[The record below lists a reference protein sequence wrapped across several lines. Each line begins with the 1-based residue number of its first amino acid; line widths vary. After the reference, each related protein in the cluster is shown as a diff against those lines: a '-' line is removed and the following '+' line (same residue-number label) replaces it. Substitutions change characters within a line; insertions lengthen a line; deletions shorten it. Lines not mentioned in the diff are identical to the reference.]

1 MRRLKL
7 VNLTKNDVV
16 LVLFGDN
23 DIGINSPRKIVGRG
37 LFRTIPFWGKLLLI
51 LKNHARI
58 LNWLYLETVEYRF
71 TDLEINSDL
80 LSNTINDYSIIG
92 EYLKSLNSR
101 VCFLLQPNLY
111 TKVPIS
117 EFEVRLK
124 STYPKHWEK
133 TVVSGYQ
140 TLRNS
145 LNAKSDFVDISDIF
159 NNRPSAYFLDWAHV
173 NSSGN
178 EIIAEEMLK
187 VLKDKEL
194 I

>member
-1 MRRLKL
+1 MSVGLLK
-7 VNLTKNDVV
+7 
-16 LVLFGDN
+16 
-23 DIGINSPRKIVGRG
+23 PRI
-37 LFRTIPFWGKLLLI
+37 F
-51 LKNHARI
+51 
-58 LNWLYLETVEYRF
+58 NWLYLETVEYRF

-124 STYPKHWEK
+124 STYPKHWEQ

-178 EIIAEEMLK
+178 EIIADEMFK
-187 VLKDKEL
+187 VLKDREL